1 MKFDSDPN
9 CCQIPTSAFK
19 SPPPLRTSRMR
30 CRISLV
36 VALAVSFPLASQ
48 RAEGQ
53 SKTTRPP
60 DRRERGREEEKER
73 EGKRPV
79 MSARSGPDEPEEMED
94 LTRELW
100 KFARGKGYERAVRR
114 ANASAARFAAQ
125 TPQLRLPTGWV
136 LAPAGAQVELGRM
149 PYEAV
154 SFGGRVVVLN
164 NGYYL
169 QGLEDPEISIVDIA
183 GPQVTRAFDV
193 GAYAGPVAA
202 VDADRIA
209 VALLTAPDSAGA
221 SGPGKVAILNV
232 TTGRI

>member
-1 MKFDSDPN
+1 
-9 CCQIPTSAFK
+9 
-19 SPPPLRTSRMR
+19 MR

-36 VALAVSFPLASQ
+36 VALAISFPFAWQ
-48 RAEGQ
+48 QAEAQ

-60 DRRERGREEEKER
+60 DRREREQEEERER

-79 MSARSGPDEPEEMED
+79 MSSRSGPDEPEEMED

-100 KFARGKGYERAVRR
+100 KFARGKGYDRAVRR

-169 QGLEDPEISIVDIA
+169 QGLEDPEISIVDVA
-183 GPQVTRAFDV
+183 GPRVTRTLR
-193 GAYAGPVAA
+193 VASLIRA
-202 VDADRIA
+202 RSRRLTATSTSAADRA
-209 VALLTAPDSAGA
+209 TASSRSTGSSRSLARSTSARTRA
-221 SGPGKVAILNV
+221 RSLPSMP
-232 TTGRI
+232 TGLPSRF

>member
-1 MKFDSDPN
+1 MDAQDRTDAGTRWAWRRCRGCAGAVALVGRAAVRGEPEGSGCVWWRGSRAGRRRDPGVWYSGSACGAGRSGDRAQVGVANWGQSRISSFQRMCAGTMKFDSDPN

-60 DRRERGREEEKER
+60 DRREREGEEEKER

-100 KFARGKGYERAVRR
+100 KFARGKGY
-114 ANASAARFAAQ
+114 
-125 TPQLRLPTGWV
+125 
-136 LAPAGAQVELGRM
+136 
-149 PYEAV
+149 
-154 SFGGRVVVLN
+154 
-164 NGYYL
+164 
-169 QGLEDPEISIVDIA
+169 
-183 GPQVTRAFDV
+183 
-193 GAYAGPVAA
+193 
-202 VDADRIA
+202 DR
-209 VALLTAPDSAGA
+209 
-221 SGPGKVAILNV
+221 
-232 TTGRI
+232 